1 MQELTPTSAWG
12 GYMKFGPWNPSRSRE
27 QGSALV
33 AALLV
38 VLLIGGM
45 SVTYLQLSLNKNR
58 ELQVSADA
66 KRAFY
71 MAEAGIS
78 EAYAGLMA
86 GKSGNVGSDLLPA
99 RFGNGVFFVLAE
111 DLGGGRTC
119 LSSTGLCGTGRAS
132 ISIVVA
138 QQTSTI
144 AAKGVFSQQELT
156 LSAGAYVDAY
166 DSRQGPYDVLSLL
179 ENGAKVGS
187 NQNVNL
193 AGLTARAPG
202 AIVMGSA
209 QPGPS
214 GLVVRGTGSIV
225 TGSTAPSPQTT
236 QLPALEV
243 PDVGAFSSIVY
254 QRATPVLTLPAG
266 QASLKCLQLKLAGHA
281 VIVGPQTLVV
291 DQLSLDPGTTLTID
305 ASAGAVQIYVR
316 DWLNLPAGAVLECT
330 STDPTRVSILCSAA
344 NTVDRNADGVV
355 DAPVVLGATGRFYG
369 MIYAPR
375 AAVTIP
381 AQMEV
386 FGAVAARQV
395 TLGPNAKV
403 HFDQAFTASAGT
415 STATPTSLCWRMIEL
430 PPCALVR
437 SRMDPLLQLQKLGV
451 TPVAAPLAHVNRGV
465 AVVTSIPLA
474 SWLRVTVP

>member
-1 MQELTPTSAWG
+1 
-12 GYMKFGPWNPSRSRE
+12 MKFGLRNSSRSRE

-38 VLLIGGM
+38 VMLIGGM

-58 ELQVSADA
+58 EQQVSADA

-71 MAEAGIS
+71 LAEAGIS

-119 LSSTGLCGTGRAS
+119 LSSTGLCGTGRAA
-132 ISIVVA
+132 ISLVVA

-144 AAKGVFSQQELT
+144 AAKGVFSQQALT

-166 DSRQGPYDVLSLL
+166 DSRQGPYNVLSLL

-187 NQNVNL
+187 NQDIDL
-193 AGLTARAPG
+193 AGLSARALG

-209 QPGPS
+209 HPGPT
-214 GLVVRGTGSIV
+214 GMVVRGTGSLV
-225 TGSTAPSPQTT
+225 TGSTAPSAELT
-236 QLPALEV
+236 QLPALQV

-266 QASLKCLQLKLAGHA
+266 QKTLKNLQLKLAGHA

-316 DWLNLPAGAVLECT
+316 DWLHLSEGAALECT
-330 STDPTRVSILCSAA
+330 STDPTRVSILCAA
-344 NTVDRNADGVV
+344 TNTVDRDADGVA
-355 DAPVVLGATGRFYG
+355 DSPVVLGATGQFHG

-381 AQMEV
+381 AQLEV
-386 FGAVAARQV
+386 FGAVAAQQV

-415 STATPTSLCWRMIEL
+415 STATPTSLCWRLIEL
-430 PPCALVR
+430 PPCSLVR
-437 SRMDPLLQLQKLGV
+437 SRTDPLVQLQKLGI
-451 TPVAAPLAHVNRGV
+451 TPLAPALAHLNRGI
-465 AVVTSIPLA
+465 AVVTSIPLG